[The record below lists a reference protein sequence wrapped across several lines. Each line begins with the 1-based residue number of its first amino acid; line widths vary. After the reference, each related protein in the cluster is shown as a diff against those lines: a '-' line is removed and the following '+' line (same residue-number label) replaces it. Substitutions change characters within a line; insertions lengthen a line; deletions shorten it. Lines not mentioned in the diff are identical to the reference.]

1 MQTHYDVLEV
11 AMVASPETVAAAY
24 RSLCK
29 RYHPDINRDDALAAD
44 RMKQINTAYEIL
56 SDPVRRG
63 LYDESLRMTSEP
75 MEAES
80 ATFAPV
86 VHRYAQRSKKQSPW
100 ETNLLLLG
108 IRWVVFLP
116 VGYALAVFLNILVL
130 MGFTWMS
137 RNDGRLLIKD
147 IFDSGYPITGL
158 FVSGLAAYGIATL
171 VAFLCP
177 KPKIGAPIYGTL
189 YVLYA
194 VYTLVNFYG
203 QNNISKVV
211 ATVVVA
217 CLATGSVLG
226 VTHVYEK
233 EATAKK

>member
-11 AMVASPETVAAAY
+11 ARAASHETIAAAY

-29 RYHPDINRDDALAAD
+29 RYHPDINCDAALSAD
-44 RMKQINTAYEIL
+44 RMTRINLAYDTL
-56 SDPVRRG
+56 SDPVKRR

-75 MEAES
+75 MEAAS
-80 ATFAPV
+80 VNFAPV
-86 VHRYAQRSKKQSPW
+86 VYRDERRSRKQNPW
-100 ETNLLLLG
+100 ETNPLLLG
-108 IRWVVFLP
+108 IRWVVFIP
-116 VGYALAVFLNILVL
+116 VGYALAVLLNILVL

-158 FVSGLAAYGIATL
+158 VASGFAAYGIATL
-171 VAFLCP
+171 VAFICP
-177 KPKIGAPIYGTL
+177 KPKIGALIYGIL

-194 VYTLVNFYG
+194 AYTLVNFYG
-203 QNNISKVV
+203 QDNISKVV

-226 VTHVYEK
+226 AVHAHEK
-233 EATAKK
+233 GRS

>member
-1 MQTHYDVLEV
+1 MQTHYEILEV
-11 AMVASPETVAAAY
+11 SSAASPETIGAAY

-29 RYHPDINRDDALAAD
+29 RYHPDVSKDSTMTAD
-44 RMKQINTAYEIL
+44 RMKRINESYETL
-56 SDPVRRG
+56 SDPVKRK
-63 LYDESLRMTSEP
+63 LYDESLRMTSEF
-75 MEAES
+75 MDGDTE
-80 ATFAPV
+80 TLTPV
-86 VHRYAQRSKKQSPW
+86 EHQDARRSRKQSPW
-100 ETNLLLLG
+100 ETNLFLLG

-116 VGYALAVFLNILVL
+116 VGYALAVLLNILVL
-130 MGFTWMS
+130 LGFTWMT

-158 FVSGLAAYGIATL
+158 LASGFAAYGIATL
-171 VAFLCP
+171 VAFICP
-177 KPKIGAPIYGTL
+177 RPKIGALVYGTL

-203 QNNISKVV
+203 QDNISKVV

-226 VTHVYEK
+226 VIHAYEK
-233 EATAKK
+233 DRC

>member
-11 AMVASPETVAAAY
+11 SNAASPETIAAAY

-29 RYHPDINRDDALAAD
+29 RHHPDIKQDCTLAAN
-44 RMKQINTAYEIL
+44 RMKQINAAYETL
-56 SDPVRRG
+56 SDPVKRR
-63 LYDESLRMTSEP
+63 LYDESLQSPSEP
-75 MEAES
+75 MDSGPE
-80 ATFAPV
+80 TFSPV
-86 VHRYAQRSKKQSPW
+86 VYQDKQTARKQSPW
-100 ETNLLLLG
+100 ETNPLLLG
-108 IRWVVFLP
+108 IRWVIFLP

-147 IFDSGYPITGL
+147 IFDSGYPLTGL
-158 FVSGLAAYGIATL
+158 VASGFAAYGIATL
-171 VAFLCP
+171 VAFICP
-177 KPKIGAPIYGTL
+177 KPKIGALIYGTL

-194 VYTLVNFYG
+194 TYTLINFYG
-203 QNNISKVV
+203 QDNISKVV

-226 VTHVYEK
+226 VIHIREK
-233 EATAKK
+233 GNR

>member
-11 AMVASPETVAAAY
+11 ARAASPETIAAAY

-29 RYHPDINRDDALAAD
+29 RYHPDIKQDCTLAAN
-44 RMKQINTAYEIL
+44 RMKQINAAYETL
-56 SDPVRRG
+56 SDPVKRR
-63 LYDESLRMTSEP
+63 LYDESLQTTSEF
-75 MEAES
+75 MNGDTE
-80 ATFAPV
+80 TFTPV
-86 VHRYAQRSKKQSPW
+86 VYQDARSSRKQSPW
-100 ETNLLLLG
+100 ETNPFLLG
-108 IRWVVFLP
+108 IRWIVFLP
-116 VGYALAVFLNILVL
+116 VGYALAVLLNILVL
-130 MGFTWMS
+130 LGFTWMT

-158 FVSGLAAYGIATL
+158 VASGFAAYGIATL
-171 VAFLCP
+171 VAFICP
-177 KPKIGAPIYGTL
+177 RPKVGALIYGTL

-203 QNNISKVV
+203 QDNISKVV

-226 VTHVYEK
+226 AIHAREK
-233 EATAKK
+233 GDR